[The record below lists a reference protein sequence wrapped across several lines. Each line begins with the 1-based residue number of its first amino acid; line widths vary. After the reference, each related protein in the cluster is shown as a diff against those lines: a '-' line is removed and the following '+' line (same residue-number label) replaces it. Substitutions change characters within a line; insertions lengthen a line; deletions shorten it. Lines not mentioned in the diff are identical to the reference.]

1 MGAKKSLVK
10 NTLTLYVRML
20 ISMLV
25 GLYTSRILMAQLGVV
40 DFGIYNVVGSIV
52 ILLGFLNA
60 ALSLSTQRFINYE
73 LGNSNCERLTKVYS
87 SSIVI
92 HALLAL
98 LVLIFAE
105 TVGLWFLNTRMTIP
119 PDRLT
124 AANYVY
130 QFSILSAMLT
140 LTMVPHTAT
149 IIAHEHMKSY
159 ATIGIIDVLLRFG
172 VACLLYIVNIDKLI
186 VYGLAMSIVAAV
198 DYSMYFLYC
207 KKNFAEC
214 RFSFSKDKHLYKSM
228 LAFSGWN
235 IFSSIS
241 MVVNGHM
248 VGIILNI
255 FYGPVV
261 NAARGISNQVNGAIS
276 GLVSNFQVAVNP
288 RIIQSYASN
297 EKDVFYRLVN
307 KSAKMSFFLL
317 LVLVV
322 PIWINIDVIL
332 KVWLGV
338 VPQYA
343 EKFCRIVFIT
353 SLINTFSLPLAIA
366 ANANGNIRFF
376 QTACGIFEIMNIP
389 LSYVLLRYGCSPVAV
404 YYLALAIVVIT
415 LFVRLSVLKRLIRL
429 DVKYFLSSIV
439 LRCIA
444 VALMAFGGM
453 HALSQVIPNTNMG
466 WLLLSVVMS
475 VLFTNSLIM
484 ALGLN
489 KEERYY
495 LLAILKTKLG
505 KK

>member
-1 MGAKKSLVK
+1 
-10 NTLTLYVRML
+10 
-20 ISMLV
+20 MLV

-353 SLINTFSLPLAIA
+353 SLINTFSLPLATA

>member
-1 MGAKKSLVK
+1 MEQKKSLVK

-25 GLYTSRILMAQLGVV
+25 GLYTSRILISQLGVV

-52 ILLGFLNA
+52 ILLGFLNTT
-60 ALSLSTQRFINYE
+60 LSLSTQRFINYE
-73 LGNSNCERLTKVYS
+73 LGNGNYERLTKVYS

-92 HALLAL
+92 HVLLAL
-98 LVLIFAE
+98 LVLVFAE
-105 TVGLWFLNTRMTIP
+105 TVGLWFLNTQMTIP
-119 PDRLT
+119 SDRLT

-172 VACLLYIVNIDKLI
+172 VACLLYIVNSDKLI
-186 VYGLAMSIVAAV
+186 VYGVAMFVVVAV

-214 RFSFSKDKHLYKSM
+214 RFSFSKDTSLYRSM

-241 MVVNGHM
+241 MVLNGHV
-248 VGIILNI
+248 VGIILNM
-255 FYGPVV
+255 FFGPVI
-261 NAARGISNQVNGAIS
+261 NAARGISNQVNGAVS
-276 GLVSNFQVAVNP
+276 GFVSNFQVAVNP

-297 EKDVFYRLVN
+297 EMDVFYRLVN
-307 KSAKMSFFLL
+307 QSAKMSFFLL

-332 KVWLGV
+332 EMWLGS

-343 EKFCRIVFIT
+343 GVFCRIVFIS
-353 SLINTFSLPLAIA
+353 SLINTFSLPLATA

-389 LSYVLLRYGCSPVAV
+389 LSYVLLRYGCQPIAV
-404 YYLALAIVVIT
+404 YYLALTIVVIT
-415 LFVRLSVLKRLIRL
+415 LFVRLFVLRRLIRF
-429 DVKYFLSSIV
+429 DVKRFLSSIV

-444 VALMAFGGM
+444 IALTAFGGM
-453 HALSQVIPNTNMG
+453 YVLSQVIPNTNIG
-466 WLLLSVVMS
+466 WLLLSVIIS
-475 VLFTNSLIM
+475 ILFTSSLIM

-489 KEERYY
+489 KEEKYY
-495 LLAILKTKLG
+495 LLNILKTKLG
-505 KK
+505 KG

>member
-1 MGAKKSLVK
+1 M
-10 NTLTLYVRML
+10 RML

>member
-1 MGAKKSLVK
+1 
-10 NTLTLYVRML
+10 ML

-353 SLINTFSLPLAIA
+353 SLINTFSLPLATA

>member
-353 SLINTFSLPLAIA
+353 SLINTFSLPLATA

>member
-1 MGAKKSLVK
+1 MEQKKSLVK

-25 GLYTSRILMAQLGVV
+25 GLYTSRILMSQLEVV

-52 ILLGFLNA
+52 VLLGFLNA
-60 ALSLSTQRFINYE
+60 TLSLSTQRFINYE
-73 LGNSNCERLTKVYS
+73 LGNGNYEQLTKVYS

-92 HALLAL
+92 HVLLAL
-98 LVLIFAE
+98 FVLVFAE
-105 TVGLWFLNTRMTIP
+105 TVGLWFLNTQMTIP
-119 PDRLT
+119 LDRLT

-172 VACLLYIVNIDKLI
+172 VACLLYIVNSDKLI
-186 VYGLAMSIVAAV
+186 VYGLAMFIVVVV

-207 KKNFAEC
+207 KRNFVEC
-214 RFSFSKDKHLYKSM
+214 RFSFSKDKRLYKSM

-241 MVVNGHM
+241 MVLNGHV
-248 VGIILNI
+248 VGIILNM
-255 FYGPVV
+255 FFGPVV
-261 NAARGISNQVNGAIS
+261 NAARGISNQVNGAVS
-276 GLVSNFQVAVNP
+276 GFVSNFQVAVNP

-297 EKDVFYRLVN
+297 EKDAFYRLVN
-307 KSAKMSFFLL
+307 QSAKMSFFLL

-343 EKFCRIVFIT
+343 GDFCRIVFIS
-353 SLINTFSLPLAIA
+353 SLINTFSLPLATA
-366 ANANGNIRFF
+366 ANANGNIKIF
-376 QTACGIFEIMNIP
+376 QMACGIFEIMNIP
-389 LSYVLLRYGCSPVAV
+389 LSYVLLRYGCPPVIV
-404 YYLALAIVVIT
+404 YYLALTIVVIT
-415 LFVRLSVLKRLIRL
+415 LFVRLFVLRRLIHF
-429 DVKYFLSSIV
+429 DVKRFLLSIV

-444 VALMAFGGM
+444 IALTAFGGM
-453 HALSQVIPNTNMG
+453 YALSQVIPNTNIG
-466 WLLLSVVMS
+466 WLLLSVIMS
-475 VLFTNSLIM
+475 ILFTSSLIM

-489 KEERYY
+489 KEEMYY
-495 LLAILKTKLG
+495 LLNILKTKLG
-505 KK
+505 KG

>member
-20 ISMLV
+20 ISMLA

-98 LVLIFAE
+98 LVLVFAE

-241 MVVNGHM
+241 MVVNGYM

-261 NAARGISNQVNGAIS
+261 NAARGISNQVNGTIS
-276 GLVSNFQVAVNP
+276 GFVSNFQVAVNP

-353 SLINTFSLPLAIA
+353 SLINTFSLPLATA

-415 LFVRLSVLKRLIRL
+415 LFVRLSVLKRLIHL

-444 VALMAFGGM
+444 IALMAFGGM

>member
-1 MGAKKSLVK
+1 M
-10 NTLTLYVRML
+10 RML

-353 SLINTFSLPLAIA
+353 SLINTFSLPLATA

>member
-1 MGAKKSLVK
+1 MEQKKSLVK

-25 GLYTSRILMAQLGVV
+25 GLYTSRILISQLGVV

-60 ALSLSTQRFINYE
+60 TLSLSTQRFINYE
-73 LGNSNCERLTKVYS
+73 LGNGNYERLTKVYS

-92 HALLAL
+92 HVLLAL
-98 LVLIFAE
+98 LVLVFAE
-105 TVGLWFLNTRMTIP
+105 TVGLWFLNTQMTIP
-119 PDRLT
+119 SDRLT

-140 LTMVPHTAT
+140 LTMIPHTAT

-172 VACLLYIVNIDKLI
+172 VACLLYIINNDKLI
-186 VYGLAMSIVAAV
+186 VYGLAMFIVVAV

-207 KKNFAEC
+207 KKNFTEC
-214 RFSFSKDKHLYKSM
+214 RFSFSKDASLYRSM

-241 MVVNGHM
+241 MVLNGHV
-248 VGIILNI
+248 VGIILNM
-255 FYGPVV
+255 FFGPVI
-261 NAARGISNQVNGAIS
+261 NAARGISNQVNGAVS
-276 GLVSNFQVAVNP
+276 GFVSNFQVAVNP

-297 EKDVFYRLVN
+297 EMDVFYRLVN
-307 KSAKMSFFLL
+307 QSAKMSFFLL

-332 KVWLGV
+332 EMWLGS

-343 EKFCRIVFIT
+343 GVFCRIVFIS
-353 SLINTFSLPLAIA
+353 SLINTFSLPLATA
-366 ANANGNIRFF
+366 ANANGNIRLF

-389 LSYVLLRYGCSPVAV
+389 LSYMLLRYGCQPVAV
-404 YYLALAIVVIT
+404 YYLALMIVVIT
-415 LFVRLSVLKRLIRL
+415 LFVRLFVLRRLIRFE
-429 DVKYFLSSIV
+429 VKRFLPSIV

-444 VALMAFGGM
+444 IALTAFGGM
-453 HALSQVIPNTNMG
+453 YALSQVISNTNIG
-466 WLLLSVVMS
+466 WLLLSVIMS
-475 VLFTNSLIM
+475 ILFTSSLIM

-489 KEERYY
+489 KEEKYY
-495 LLAILKTKLG
+495 LLNILKTKLG
-505 KK
+505 KG

>member
-1 MGAKKSLVK
+1 MEQKKSLVK

-25 GLYTSRILMAQLGVV
+25 GLYTSRILISQLGVV

-60 ALSLSTQRFINYE
+60 TLSLSTQRFINYE
-73 LGNSNCERLTKVYS
+73 LGNGNYERLTKVYS

-92 HALLAL
+92 HVLLAL
-98 LVLIFAE
+98 LVLVFAE
-105 TVGLWFLNTRMTIP
+105 TVGLWFLNTQMTIP
-119 PDRLT
+119 SDRLT

-172 VACLLYIVNIDKLI
+172 VACLLYIVNSDKLI
-186 VYGLAMSIVAAV
+186 VYGLAMFIVVAV

-207 KKNFAEC
+207 KKKFAEC
-214 RFSFSKDKHLYKSM
+214 RFSFSKDKCLYKSM
-228 LAFSGWN
+228 LTFSGWN
-235 IFSSIS
+235 ILSSIS
-241 MVVNGHM
+241 MVLNGHV
-248 VGIILNI
+248 VGIILNM
-255 FYGPVV
+255 FLGPVV
-261 NAARGISNQVNGAIS
+261 NAARGISNQVNGAVS
-276 GLVSNFQVAVNP
+276 GFVSNFQVAVNP

-307 KSAKMSFFLL
+307 QSAKMSFFLL

-343 EKFCRIVFIT
+343 GDFCRIVFIS
-353 SLINTFSLPLAIA
+353 SLINTFSLPLATA
-366 ANANGNIRFF
+366 ANANGNIKIF
-376 QTACGIFEIMNIP
+376 QMACGIFEIMNIP
-389 LSYVLLRYGCSPVAV
+389 LSYVLLRYGCPPVIV
-404 YYLALAIVVIT
+404 YYLALTIVVIT
-415 LFVRLSVLKRLIRL
+415 LFVRLFVLRRLIRF
-429 DVKYFLSSIV
+429 DVKRFLSSIV

-444 VALMAFGGM
+444 IALTAFGGM
-453 HALSQVIPNTNMG
+453 YALSQVISNTNIG
-466 WLLLSVVMS
+466 WLLLSVIMS
-475 VLFTNSLIM
+475 ILFTSSLIM

-489 KEERYY
+489 KEEKYY
-495 LLAILKTKLG
+495 LLNVLKTKLG
-505 KK
+505 RG